1 MVFRNVIVC
10 RMVPGSEDK
19 IAKTFGHYDR
29 ATRPQDFGVI
39 GRILLSHH
47 DLYIHIVERNEDPA
61 VSGQTRG
68 LPAFKEIAEAIG
80 PYVTPYPR
88 NWQNPS
94 HSVAK
99 EFYRWA
105 AEGSSPAEG
114 TGPDPAGRHLT
125 VIVGRIKPGAEDN
138 VARIF
143 TESDAGTLPVE
154 MSVTAR
160 WLYSIDDVYVHLLER
175 SVPHT
180 ADDARIHDKPKFGKI
195 MEELSPYIGPY
206 NQDAWR
212 GPVDAVAKE
221 YYRWRAED

>member
-19 IAKTFGHYDR
+19 IAKTFGHYDK

-105 AEGSSPAEG
+105 AEGSSQAEG

-195 MEELSPYIGPY
+195 MEELSPYISPY

>member
-10 RMVPGSEDK
+10 RMVKGSENT
-19 IAKTFGHYDR
+19 IAEVFGHYDK

-39 GRILLSHH
+39 GRILLSHD

-61 VSGQTRG
+61 ISGQNRG

-80 PYVTPYPR
+80 PFVTPYPR

-99 EFYRWA
+99 EFYRWTPGEGA
-105 AEGSSPAEG
+105 VAE
-114 TGPDPAGRHLT
+114 TGDERHLT

-143 TESDAGTLPVE
+143 AESDAGTLPVE
-154 MSVTAR
+154 MDVTAR

-175 SVPHT
+175 SVPHS

-195 MEELSPYIGPY
+195 MEELSPYISPY

-212 GPVDAVAKE
+212 GPTDAVAKE